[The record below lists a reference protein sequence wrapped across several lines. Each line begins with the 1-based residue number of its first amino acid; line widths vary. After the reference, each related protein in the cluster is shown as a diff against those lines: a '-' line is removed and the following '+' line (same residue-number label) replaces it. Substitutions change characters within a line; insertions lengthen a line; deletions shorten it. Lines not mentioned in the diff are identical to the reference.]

1 MGLFTTIFGS
11 ENKRNVK
18 KLKKIA
24 DKVIALEDIYKTKT
38 DEELKQTTQTLKDR
52 LKNGETINS
61 ILPDAFACVREAAD
75 RVLSMRHFYVQI
87 MGGIALSQGRIAEMG
102 TGEGKTLVATLPAY
116 LNALTGKGVHVVTV
130 NEYLAKRDAEWMGKI
145 YKFLGLSVG
154 VAVSGMTP
162 DQKRQA
168 YNCDI
173 TYATNNELGFDYLR
187 DNMVVRK
194 EDRVQRGHA
203 FAIVDEVDS
212 ILIDEARTP
221 LIISGRGLK
230 SSDVYY
236 SAQKFVKQLKKDV
249 DFEIE
254 IKHKAITLTETGVA
268 KAERFFNMTNYADV
282 ENLEV
287 NHHIQNALKANYI
300 MIRDE
305 NYIVKDGEIV
315 IVDEFT
321 GRLMNG
327 RRFSEGLHQAIEA
340 KEGVTIKDENKTLA
354 TVTFQNFFRLYKKLS
369 GMTGTAKT
377 EELEFNNIYN
387 LDVVTIPPN
396 KPSKRIDEPDVI
408 YTTVK
413 GKNNAIV
420 EEIQKYHEIGQ
431 PVLVGTI
438 TIDKSE
444 ELSKLLQKKKI
455 PHTVLNAKNHE
466 QESEIVAQ
474 AGRKGAVTI
483 ATNMAGRGT
492 DILLGGNA
500 EALAKKKLKDEGINE
515 GIISLATAN
524 IVSGS
529 DEVIDAHNKYL
540 QYLQEF
546 KEITDKEKEE
556 VKQLGGLHII
566 GTERHE
572 SRRID
577 NQLRGRSGRQGDP
590 GSTIFFISLED
601 DLAIRFGGEKMKSI
615 ANYFKVDEDTPFQL
629 KMLSNQIEKAQKR
642 IEAQHYAARRT
653 VLQFDDVMNRQRE
666 LIYAERDKVLDGEDV
681 HQQIVDMFPDIICP
695 LVRDYVSDDQPSYE
709 WDIKALNTALEDKI
723 FPKGTNFVTEK
734 MVEDTDVNEL
744 TEKILTEIN
753 ERYDKK
759 IVDARDKGFSF
770 YDFERFILLKVVDS
784 LWMDHI
790 DQMSI
795 MKNEVGLRA
804 YGQHDPIIVF
814 KREGFDMFDAMTEQ
828 IRIDTAS
835 TLLNIEV
842 DRIQVVRPQ
851 PQPQIIVTNNNKSQ
865 ENSSESSKITGR
877 NSPCPCGS
885 GKKYKN
891 CCGKN

>member
-1 MGLFTTIFGS
+1 MGLFTAIFGS
-11 ENKRNVK
+11 ENSRNIKRIS
-18 KLKKIA
+18 KIA
-24 DKVIALEDIYKTKT
+24 DKVIALEDIYKNKSE
-38 DEELKQTTQTLKDR
+38 EELKATTQILKDR
-52 LKNGETINS
+52 LKKGEKLID
-61 ILPDAFACVREAAD
+61 ILPDAFACAREAAD

-87 MGGIALSQGRIAEMG
+87 LGGIALFQGRIAEMG

-116 LNALTGKGVHVVTV
+116 LNALSGKGVHVVTV
-130 NEYLAKRDAEWMGKI
+130 NEYLAKRDADWMGKI
-145 YKFLGLSVG
+145 FRYLGLTVG
-154 VAVSGMTP
+154 VAVSGMSP
-162 DQKRQA
+162 AEKRAA
-168 YNCDI
+168 YECDI

-221 LIISGRGLK
+221 LIISGRGMK
-230 SSDVYY
+230 SSDTYY

-254 IKHKAITLTETGVA
+254 LKHKAITLTESGVA
-268 KAERFFNMTNYADV
+268 KAERFFGMDNYADI

-287 NHHIQNALKANYI
+287 NHHIQNALKANFI

-305 NYIVKDGEIV
+305 NYIVKDGEII

-354 TVTFQNFFRLYKKLS
+354 TITFQNYFRLYKKLS

-377 EELEFNNIYN
+377 EEIEFNNIYK

-396 KPSKRIDEPDVI
+396 RPSQRIDEPDII
-408 YTTVK
+408 YTTIR
-413 GKNNAIV
+413 GKNKAIV
-420 EEIQKYHEIGQ
+420 EEIERFHEKGQ

-444 ELSKLLQKKKI
+444 ELSKLLKKKKI

-474 AGRKGAVTI
+474 AGRVGAVTI
-483 ATNMAGRGT
+483 ATNRAGRGT

-500 EALAKKKLKDEGINE
+500 EALAKKKLKDEGLTDA
-515 GIISLATAN
+515 IISMATAN
-524 IVSGS
+524 IVQGS
-529 DEVIDAHNKYL
+529 EEVIDAHNRYV
-540 QYLQEF
+540 QYLKEF
-546 KEITDKEKEE
+546 KEITDAEKQKVKE
-556 VKQLGGLHII
+556 LGGLHII

-577 NQLRGRSGRQGDP
+577 NQLRGRAGRQGDP
-590 GSTIFFISLED
+590 GSSVFFISLED
-601 DLAIRFGGEKMKSI
+601 DLAVRFGGEKMQSI
-615 ANYFKVDEDTPFQL
+615 ANFFKVDEDTPFQL
-629 KMLSNQIEKAQKR
+629 KMLSTQVERAQRR
-642 IEAQHYAARRT
+642 IEGHHYAARRT

-666 LIYAERDKVLDGEDV
+666 LIYNERNRVLDGADV
-681 HQQIVDMFPDIICP
+681 HNQIMDMFPDIVAP
-695 LVRDYVSDDQPSYE
+695 LLSHYVEQDKPSEE
-709 WDIKALNTALEDKI
+709 WDIKAINTALEDKI

-734 MVEDTDVNEL
+734 MVEDTDLQEL
-744 TEKILTEIN
+744 TEKVLTEIN

-759 IVDARDKGFSF
+759 IMDARDLGFDF
-770 YDFERFILLKVVDS
+770 YDFERYILLRVVDQS
-784 LWMDHI
+784 WMDHI
-790 DQMSI
+790 DQMAI

-804 YGQHDPIIVF
+804 YGQHDPIVVF
-814 KREGFDMFDAMTEQ
+814 KREGFDMFDAMTEK
-828 IRIDTAS
+828 IRTDTAS
-835 TLLNIEV
+835 ILLNVEV
-842 DRIQVVRPQ
+842 DKIQVRNPQ
-851 PQPQIIVTNNNKSQ
+851 PKPRIIV
-865 ENSSESSKITGR
+865 ENGPKESKGPASSTKVVGR
-877 NSPCPCGS
+877 NDPCPCGS

-891 CCGKN
+891 CCGNK

>member
-1 MGLFTTIFGS
+1 MGLFGS
-11 ENKRNVK
+11 ENSRNIKR
-18 KLKKIA
+18 LKKIA
-24 DKVIALEDIYKTKT
+24 DKVVALEDEFKKKT
-38 DEELKQTTQTLKDR
+38 DDQLRETTKALQER
-52 LKNGETINS
+52 LRNGEKVADV
-61 ILPDAFACVREAAD
+61 LPEAFACCREAAD

-87 MGGIALSQGRIAEMG
+87 LGGIALSQGRIAEMG

-116 LNALTGKGVHVVTV
+116 LNALTGNGVHIVTV
-130 NEYLAKRDAEWMGKI
+130 NEYLAKRDADWMGKI
-145 YKFLGLSVG
+145 FRFLGLTVG
-154 VAVSGMTP
+154 VAISGMTP
-162 DQKRQA
+162 EQKRAA
-168 YNCDI
+168 YACDI

-187 DNMVVRK
+187 DNMVTRK

-203 FAIVDEVDS
+203 YAIVDEVDS

-221 LIISGRGLK
+221 LIISGRGMK
-230 SSDVYY
+230 SSDEYY
-236 SAQKFVKQLKKDV
+236 RAQRFVKNLKKDV

-254 IKHKAITLTETGVA
+254 KKHKAITLTEKGVE
-268 KAERFFNMTNYADV
+268 KAERFYGMENYSDV
-282 ENLEV
+282 DNIEI
-287 NHHIQNALKANYI
+287 NHHIQNALKANFV
-300 MIRDE
+300 MMRDE

-340 KEGVTIKDENKTLA
+340 KEGVQIKDENKTLA
-354 TVTFQNFFRLYKKLS
+354 TVTFQNYFRLYKKLS

-396 KPSKRIDEPDVI
+396 RPSQRRDEPDII
-408 YTTVK
+408 YTTVR

-420 EEIQKYHEIGQ
+420 EEITRRHEVGQ

-444 ELSKLLQKKKI
+444 ELSKLLKKKKI

-474 AGRKGAVTI
+474 AGRRGAVTI

-500 EALAKKKLKDEGINE
+500 EALAKKKLKDEGITDA
-515 GIISLATAN
+515 IISLATSN
-524 IVSGS
+524 IVGGS
-529 DEVIDAHNKYL
+529 DEVMDAHNKYV
-540 QYLQEF
+540 QYL
-546 KEITDKEKEE
+546 KEYKDITDKEKEE
-556 VKQLGGLHII
+556 VKSLGGLHII

-577 NQLRGRSGRQGDP
+577 NQLRGRAGRQGDP
-590 GSTIFFISLED
+590 GSSVFFISLED
-601 DLAIRFGGEKMKSI
+601 DLAVRFGGEKMQSI
-615 ANYFKVDEDTPFQL
+615 ANFFKVDENTPFQL
-629 KMLSNQIEKAQKR
+629 KILSRQIEKAQKR
-642 IEAQHYAARRT
+642 IEAQNYAARRT

-666 LIYAERDKVLDGEDV
+666 LIYSERNKVLDGEDV
-681 HQQIVDMFPDIICP
+681 HQQILDMFPDIVVP
-695 LVRDYVSDDQPSYE
+695 LVREYVDDDKNSFE
-709 WDIKALNTALEDKI
+709 WDVKALNTALEDKLL
-723 FPKGTNFVTEK
+723 PKGTNFVTAE
-734 MVEDTDVNEL
+734 MVEETDVDEL

-759 IVDARDKGFSF
+759 IVDAEELGFNF
-770 YDFERFILLKVVDS
+770 RDFERFVLLRVVDT

-804 YGQHDPIIVF
+804 YGQHDPIVVF
-814 KREGFDMFDAMTEQ
+814 KREGFDLFDTMIEK
-828 IRIDTAS
+828 IRTDTAS
-835 TLLNIEV
+835 MLLNVEV
-842 DRIQVVRPQ
+842 ENIRVNNPA
-851 PQPQIIVTNNNKSQ
+851 PKPQIVVQ
-865 ENSSESSKITGR
+865 SESGASKPSSQLSSDKVTGR
-877 NSPCPCGS
+877 NSLCPCGS

-891 CCGKN
+891 CCGKNS